1 MIKVG
6 IYNYHWSTLGGGE
19 VSAGSLAEELSK
31 TYSVTLLGPE
41 KPDVDTFKR
50 HLNIDLSLC
59 EFEEVSGDLEA
70 SKSSKNFDWFINHS
84 FSSRAI
90 NRAPLGIFIVMFPGD
105 PLKLRSKVKSGVWSP
120 MLRVVRS
127 LESKWERFEQL
138 LQQNTN
144 DLSWINSY
152 DKFFAISDYTKLWVS
167 KLWGRDCEIL
177 YPPPSRSP
185 IGGQKERIILSVG
198 RFFEPKGRHSK
209 KHFDL
214 IEAFKS
220 LDDSYFQDGWR
231 LVLAGGCAEED
242 QDHLDEIKRA
252 VKDSAIDILV
262 NISGDELENLYSRAA
277 IYWHATGYGESALTS
292 PSRFEHFGISV
303 VEAMS
308 AGAVPVVFE
317 TGGPSE
323 IVQSGINGLH
333 WKELKDLVD
342 KTNQLISDPS
352 WADSLQEEAIKRSN
366 DFQKERYK
374 IRLHKLLSTV

>member
-6 IYNYHWSTLGGGE
+6 IYNHHWSTLGGGE

-31 TYSVTLLGPE
+31 THSVTLLGPE

-59 EFEEVSGDLEA
+59 EFEKVSGDLEA
-70 SKSSKNFDWFINHS
+70 SKSSENFDWFINHS

-105 PLKLRSKVKSGVWSP
+105 PLKWRSKIKSGIWSP
-120 MLRVVRS
+120 TL
-127 LESKWERFEQL
+127 LILNKLGSKLDHFQEILDR
-138 LQQNTN
+138 NMN
-144 DLSWINSY
+144 GLSWIDSY
-152 DKFFAISDYTKLWVS
+152 EKFFAISDYTKYWVS
-167 KLWGRDCEIL
+167 ELWGRDCEVL

-185 IGGQKERIILSVG
+185 IVGQKIRIILSVG
-198 RFFEPKGRHSK
+198 RFFESKGRHSK

-214 IEAFKS
+214 IEAFKN

-242 QDHLDEIKRA
+242 QDYLEEIREA
-252 VKDSAIDILV
+252 AEGSAIDILV
-262 NISGDELENLYSRAA
+262 NISGVELENLYSSAA
-277 IYWHATGYGESALTS
+277 IYWHATGYGESSITS

-317 TGGPSE
+317 KGGPAE
-323 IVQSGINGLH
+323 IVQSEVSGLH
-333 WKELKDLVD
+333 WKDLKDLVN
-342 KTNQLISDPS
+342 KTNQLISNLS
-352 WADSLQEEAIKRSN
+352 WADSLREEAVKRSN

-374 IRLHKLLSTV
+374 IRLHELLDTF

>member
-6 IYNYHWSTLGGGE
+6 IYNHHWSTLGGGE

-31 TYSVTLLGPE
+31 TYSVNLLGPE
-41 KPDVDTFKR
+41 KPDFDTFKKY
-50 HLNIDLSLC
+50 LNIDLSLC
-59 EFEEVSGDLEA
+59 KFEEVSGDLEA
-70 SKSSKNFDWFINHS
+70 SKSSENFDWFINHS
-84 FSSRAI
+84 FSSKAI

-105 PLKLRSKVKSGVWSP
+105 PLKWRSKVKSMICRP
-120 MLRVVRS
+120 MLRVIQS
-127 LESKWERFEQL
+127 AGSKLERLENF
-138 LQQNTN
+138 LQMHTY
-144 DLSWINSY
+144 DLSWTNSY
-152 DKFFAISDYTKLWVS
+152 EKFFAISNYTKYWVS
-167 KLWGRDCEIL
+167 QLWGRDCEIL
-177 YPPPSRSP
+177 YPPPSRSL
-185 IGGQKERIILSVG
+185 IGVKKERIILSVG

-220 LDDSYFQDGWR
+220 LDDSYLQNGWR

-242 QDHLDEIKRA
+242 QDYLDEIKEA
-252 VKDSAIDILV
+252 ANASAIDILT
-262 NISGDELENLYSRAA
+262 NISGDELGDLYSCAA
-277 IYWHATGYGESALTS
+277 IYWHATGYGESSITS

-308 AGAVPVVFE
+308 AGVVPVVFE

-352 WADSLQEEAIKRSN
+352 WTDSLREEAVRRSN
-366 DFQKERYK
+366 NFQKERYK
-374 IRLHKLLSTV
+374 IRLHELLNTF

>member
-6 IYNYHWSTLGGGE
+6 IYNHHWSTLGGGE

-59 EFEEVSGDLEA
+59 EFEKVSGDLEA
-70 SKSSKNFDWFINHS
+70 SKSSENFDWFINHS
-84 FSSRAI
+84 FSSRAT

-105 PLKLRSKVKSGVWSP
+105 PLKIKAKVKSLLCSSILP
-120 MLRVVRS
+120 LVRIVGS
-127 LESKWERFEQL
+127 KFERLENF
-138 LQQNTN
+138 LQMHSH

-152 DKFFAISDYTKLWVS
+152 EKFFAISDYTKYWVS
-167 KLWGRDCEIL
+167 ELWGRDCEIL
-177 YPPPSRSP
+177 YPPPSRSL
-185 IGGQKERIILSVG
+185 ISEQKERVILSIG
-198 RFFEPKGRHSK
+198 RFFEPEGRHSK

-214 IEAFKS
+214 IEAFKK
-220 LDDSYFQDGWR
+220 LDTSHIQDGWK
-231 LVLAGGCAEED
+231 LVLAGGCAQED
-242 QDHLDEIKRA
+242 QGYLEELQRA
-252 VKDSAIDILV
+252 AEDSAIDV
-262 NISGDELENLYSRAA
+262 MANISGDELENLYSCAS

-308 AGAVPVVFE
+308 AGVVPIVFE

-323 IVQSGINGLH
+323 IVQSEISGLH
-333 WKELKDLVD
+333 WKESQDLID

-352 WADSLQEEAIKRSN
+352 WADSLREEAVKRSN